1 MKILAHYLAGLI
13 GGGVLGGIG
22 LALGVVIGG
31 NSGFPAFGGV
41 AAGYEAGGVFFALI
55 GIPFGGMLGG
65 ALLQKAQKETVKMS
79 AMPAIIAAI
88 LMSVL
93 GIVLYSYDMP
103 SVVFWA
109 MFLASPG
116 VFTMLAKKK

>member
-22 LALGVVIGG
+22 LVLGTMIGG
-31 NSGFPAFGGV
+31 NIGFPEFGGA

-55 GIPFGGMLGG
+55 GMPFGGVVGG
-65 ALLQKAQKETVKMS
+65 ALLQKVQKETVKIS
-79 AMPAIIAAI
+79 VAPAIIAAI

-93 GIVLYSYDMP
+93 GVAFYRYNIS

-109 MFLASPG
+109 MLLMPPG
-116 VFTMLAKKK
+116 VFTVLAKKK